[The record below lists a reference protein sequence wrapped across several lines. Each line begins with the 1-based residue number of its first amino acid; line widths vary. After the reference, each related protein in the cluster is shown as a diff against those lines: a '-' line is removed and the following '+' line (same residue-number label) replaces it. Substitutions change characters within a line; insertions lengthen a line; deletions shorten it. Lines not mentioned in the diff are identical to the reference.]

1 MTTTMNKSMT
11 LKHSFNMFEYFHC
24 MTQFIDELVEK
35 HGYDRE
41 ILTKTWQTKNAK
53 WMKEAEDVV
62 AAEPKPAAKK
72 AAKAK
77 VDKVVAAEEEK
88 KPKGKGKKATVTPAE
103 VHADDLANDEKTTC
117 THKFTSGKNN
127 GTTCTK
133 DAMTGTDKCKTH
145 TKKDKDSKKSETE
158 SDTEKTEKPAKKAG
172 KKAAKKTEEKTEPI
186 ATEEEEKTEPIATEE
201 EKTEEPTSS
210 KVDSLGEAIEIDVT
224 NVTKCKHE
232 YKTGK
237 NKGET
242 CTADA
247 VEGTDKCKTH
257 TPKSPP
263 KTSPKDVEA

>member
-1 MTTTMNKSMT
+1 
-11 LKHSFNMFEYFHC
+11 MFEYFHC

-62 AAEPKPAAKK
+62 VAEPKPKK

-77 VDKVVAAEEEK
+77 VCKVDVVDVVAAVMEEEK
-88 KPKGKGKKATVTPAE
+88 KPKGKGKKAAKTTPAE
-103 VHADDLANDEKTTC
+103 VHADDLANDEVTKC

-133 DAMTGTDKCKTH
+133 DALAGTDKCKLHNKCNVVADNKTH
-145 TKKDKDSKKSETE
+145 TPKDKNSKKSETE
-158 SDTEKTEKPAKKAG
+158 SDTEKPKKAG
-172 KKAAKKTEEKTEPI
+172 KKAAKKTEEKTEEP
-186 ATEEEEKTEPIATEE
+186 APVATEPIATEE
-201 EKTEEPTSS
+201 KTEDAEEKTEEPTAAEE
-210 KVDSLGEAIEIDVT
+210 KPAAKT
-224 NVTKCKHE
+224 CKHE

-237 NKGET
+237 NAGKT

-257 TPKSPP
+257 TPKEKTP